1 MKFCSNCGKQMND
14 DERFCQ
20 ACGAD
25 SAAQPQQAA
34 QPTYTYAAPAGQQTT
49 SNNAQ
54 NPYGQ
59 PVYAAGNQTKSFA
72 PDWIDSTYGQPVYA
86 AGNQTAQTKPAKFNN
101 KMLPVYA
108 AAAVLVILLIVFFFR
123 SVVGSGSLTMK
134 GAVKAYG
141 KAVEAQSGKKMLN
154 ATMSGPL
161 IKAVKKG
168 EDMTKKD
175 IIEEFDS
182 IYDDSDVKIKIKD
195 IRITDKEKMDKEDV
209 KEFNEGIKD
218 ETGVNPHIRK
228 VYQVEVKY
236 KQRYKYTGDDWTDW
250 DKKTDTLYVYKSNG
264 NWYVFPSSIF

>member
-25 SAAQPQQAA
+25 SAAQP
-34 QPTYTYAAPAGQQTT
+34 TYTYAAPAGQQTT
-49 SNNAQ
+49 SGNAQ
-54 NPYGQ
+54 NP
-59 PVYAAGNQTKSFA
+59 
-72 PDWIDSTYGQPVYA
+72 YGQPVYA

-134 GAVKAYG
+134 GAVKSYG
-141 KAVEAQSGKKMLN
+141 KAIEAQSGKKMLN

-175 IIEEFDS
+175 IIEELDS
-182 IYDDSDVKIKIKD
+182 IYDDSDMKIKIKD

-218 ETGVNPHIRK
+218 ETGVNPHIKK

>member
-59 PVYAAGNQTKSFA
+59 PVYAAGNQT
-72 PDWIDSTYGQPVYA
+72 
-86 AGNQTAQTKPAKFNN
+86 AQTKPAKFNN

-108 AAAVLVILLIVFFFR
+108 AAAVLAILLIVFFFR

-141 KAVEAQSGKKMLN
+141 KAIEAQSGKKMLN

-182 IYDDSDVKIKIKD
+182 IYDDSDMKIKIKD

>member
-1 MKFCSNCGKQMND
+1 MND

-20 ACGAD
+20 ACGTD

-49 SNNAQ
+49 SGNAQ

-59 PVYAAGNQTKSFA
+59 PVYAAGNQAPQTKSF
-72 PDWIDSTYGQPVYA
+72 
-86 AGNQTAQTKPAKFNN
+86 KFNN

-141 KAVEAQSGKKMLN
+141 KAIEAQSGKKMLN

-161 IKAVKKG
+161 IKALKEG

-182 IYDDSDVKIKIKD
+182 IYDDSDIKMKIKD
-195 IRITDKEKMDKEDV
+195 IRITDKEKMAKEDV
-209 KEFNEGIKD
+209 KEFNERIKD
-218 ETGVNPHIRK
+218 ETGVNPHIKK
-228 VYQVEVKY
+228 VYQVEVKC
-236 KQRYKYTGDDWTDW
+236 KQRYKYFGGDWTDW

-264 NWYVFPSSIF
+264 NWYVFPSSMF

>member
-34 QPTYTYAAPAGQQTT
+34 QSQQAAQPTYTYTYAAPAGQQTT

-54 NPYGQ
+54 NP
-59 PVYAAGNQTKSFA
+59 
-72 PDWIDSTYGQPVYA
+72 YGQPVYA

-134 GAVKAYG
+134 GAVKSYG
-141 KAVEAQSGKKMLN
+141 KAIEAQSGKKMLN

-161 IKAVKKG
+161 IKAVKEG

-175 IIEEFDS
+175 IIEELDS
-182 IYDDSDVKIKIKD
+182 IYDDSDMKIKIKD

-218 ETGVNPHIRK
+218 ETGVNPHIKK

>member
-54 NPYGQ
+54 NP
-59 PVYAAGNQTKSFA
+59 
-72 PDWIDSTYGQPVYA
+72 YGQPVYA

-182 IYDDSDVKIKIKD
+182 IYDDSDMKIKIKD

>member
-1 MKFCSNCGKQMND
+1 
-14 DERFCQ
+14 
-20 ACGAD
+20 
-25 SAAQPQQAA
+25 
-34 QPTYTYAAPAGQQTT
+34 
-49 SNNAQ
+49 
-54 NPYGQ
+54 
-59 PVYAAGNQTKSFA
+59 
-72 PDWIDSTYGQPVYA
+72 
-86 AGNQTAQTKPAKFNN
+86 
-101 KMLPVYA
+101 MLPVYA

-134 GAVKAYG
+134 GAVKSYG
-141 KAVEAQSGKKMLN
+141 KAIEAQSGKKMLN

-168 EDMTKKD
+168 EDMTKRD
-175 IIEEFDS
+175 IIEELDS
-182 IYDDSDVKIKIKD
+182 IYDDSDMKIKIKD

-218 ETGVNPHIRK
+218 ETGVNPHIKK

>member
-49 SNNAQ
+49 SNNPQ
-54 NPYGQ
+54 NP
-59 PVYAAGNQTKSFA
+59 
-72 PDWIDSTYGQPVYA
+72 YGQPVYA

-182 IYDDSDVKIKIKD
+182 IYDDSDMKIKIKD

>member
-25 SAAQPQQAA
+25 SAAQPQQQA
-34 QPTYTYAAPAGQQTT
+34 QPTYTYAAPAGQQPTA

-59 PVYAAGNQTKSFA
+59 PVYAAGNQT
-72 PDWIDSTYGQPVYA
+72 P
-86 AGNQTAQTKPAKFNN
+86 QTKPSKLN

-108 AAAVLVILLIVFFFR
+108 IGAVLVALLLVFFFR

-134 GAVKAYG
+134 GAVKSYS
-141 KAVEAQSGKKMLN
+141 KAIEAQSGKKMLN
-154 ATMSGPL
+154 ATMSRPL
-161 IKAVKKG
+161 IKAIIKG

-175 IIEEFDS
+175 IIEELDS
-182 IYDDSDVKIKIKD
+182 VYDDSDMKIKIKD
-195 IRITDKEKMDKEDV
+195 IRITDKEKMDKDDV

-218 ETGVNPHIRK
+218 ETGVNPHIKK

-236 KQRYKYTGDDWTDW
+236 KQRYKYSGEDWTDW
-250 DKKTDTLYVYKSNG
+250 DKKTDTVYVYKSNG

>member
-1 MKFCSNCGKQMND
+1 
-14 DERFCQ
+14 
-20 ACGAD
+20 
-25 SAAQPQQAA
+25 
-34 QPTYTYAAPAGQQTT
+34 
-49 SNNAQ
+49 
-54 NPYGQ
+54 
-59 PVYAAGNQTKSFA
+59 
-72 PDWIDSTYGQPVYA
+72 
-86 AGNQTAQTKPAKFNN
+86 
-101 KMLPVYA
+101 
-108 AAAVLVILLIVFFFR
+108 
-123 SVVGSGSLTMK
+123 MK
-134 GAVKAYG
+134 GAVKSYG
-141 KAVEAQSGKKMLN
+141 KAIEAQSGKKMLN

-175 IIEEFDS
+175 IIEELDS

>member
-25 SAAQPQQAA
+25 SAAQPQQVAQPQQAA

-54 NPYGQ
+54 NP
-59 PVYAAGNQTKSFA
+59 
-72 PDWIDSTYGQPVYA
+72 YGQPVYA

-134 GAVKAYG
+134 GAVKSYG
-141 KAVEAQSGKKMLN
+141 KAIEAQSGKKMLN

-161 IKAVKKG
+161 IKAVKEG

-175 IIEEFDS
+175 IIEELDS
-182 IYDDSDVKIKIKD
+182 IYDDSDMKIKIKD

-218 ETGVNPHIRK
+218 ETGVNPHIKK

-236 KQRYKYTGDDWTDW
+236 KKRYKYTGDDWTDW

>member
-34 QPTYTYAAPAGQQTT
+34 QPTYTYAAPVGQQTT

-54 NPYGQ
+54 NP
-59 PVYAAGNQTKSFA
+59 
-72 PDWIDSTYGQPVYA
+72 YGQPVYA

-101 KMLPVYA
+101 KMLTVYA

-134 GAVKAYG
+134 GAVKSYG
-141 KAVEAQSGKKMLN
+141 KAIEAQSGKKMLN

-209 KEFNEGIKD
+209 KEFNERIKD

-236 KQRYKYTGDDWTDW
+236 KQRHKYTGDDWTDW

>member
-25 SAAQPQQAA
+25 SAAQPQQVAQPQQAA
-34 QPTYTYAAPAGQQTT
+34 QPQQPTYTYAAPAGQQTT
-49 SNNAQ
+49 SGNAQ
-54 NPYGQ
+54 NP
-59 PVYAAGNQTKSFA
+59 
-72 PDWIDSTYGQPVYA
+72 YGQPVYA

-134 GAVKAYG
+134 GAVKSYG
-141 KAVEAQSGKKMLN
+141 KAIEAQSGKKMLN